1 MLLFILCSVAE
12 AIMTS
17 PYDAR
22 VIANFLLDH
31 AAQRGLSLTQLSLLK
46 LIYFAH
52 GWYLSRFGVPLVE
65 NQFEAW
71 EKGPVVRVVRDAF
84 KEFGDRPIT
93 KRAERTNIYTGEV
106 DTVRPALSNEDADFV
121 CSVFDRYHVYSA
133 GQLSEM
139 THERGSPWDRL
150 WNSEEVIVR
159 VGLRIKNEEI
169 KSHFDAI
176 ARRKMLS

>member
-1 MLLFILCSVAE
+1 MPA
-12 AIMTS
+12 

-22 VIANFLLDH
+22 AIANFLLDH

-52 GWYLSRFGVPLVE
+52 GWYLSRFTAPLVE
-65 NQFEAW
+65 NEFEAW
-71 EKGPVVRVVRDAF
+71 ERGPVVRVVRDAF
-84 KEFGDRPIT
+84 KEFGSRPIT
-93 KRAERTNIYTGEV
+93 KRACRVDIYSGVVEV
-106 DTVRPALSNEDADFV
+106 VAPRLSRQDADFV
-121 CSVFDRYHVYSA
+121 GAVFDRYHVFSA
-133 GQLSEM
+133 AQLSEM
-139 THERGSPWDRL
+139 THERGSPWDRM
-150 WNSEEVIVR
+150 WNSADLVVS

>member
-1 MLLFILCSVAE
+1 MSP
-12 AIMTS
+12 

-22 VIANFLLDH
+22 AIANFFLDH
-31 AAQRGLSLTQLSLLK
+31 AAARGLSLTQLSLLK
-46 LIYFAH
+46 LVYFAH

-65 NQFEAW
+65 NEFEAW

-84 KEFGDRPIT
+84 KEFGNRPIT
-93 KRAERTNIYTGEV
+93 KRAERTDIYTGEIEV
-106 DTVRPALSNEDADFV
+106 VRPVLRKEDADFV
-121 CSVFDRYHVYSA
+121 SAVFDRYHVYSA

-150 WNSEEVIVR
+150 WNSSELVVR
-159 VGLRIKNEEI
+159 VGLRIKNDEI
-169 KSHFDAI
+169 RSHFDAI